1 MDQKMEAQLAWLT
14 RHVEAHT
21 EQISRLVA
29 RQATIDKALGDL
41 RSFQSQF
48 TDLASVV
55 MAMDLNVRKLEPL
68 NLQEVV
74 PQVTGRVA
82 ALEQRLSQVVE
93 AFNSATAADQDSH
106 AEQQDDG
113 ADASSGSESADDDT
127 ASEIEA
133 DTAVSSSSADACAT
147 GITLSTES
155 MPRPHTRAPGDD
167 TEGDGACRGGKRARE
182 DADADSSD
190 SETDAGGCAWYSSSA
205 QEQRKRPK
213 TWSKVG

>member
-1 MDQKMEAQLAWLT
+1 MEAQLAWLT

-41 RSFQSQF
+41 RSFQSHF

-55 MAMDLNVRKLEPL
+55 MAMDLNVRKFEPL

-106 AEQQDDG
+106 ADQQEDG
-113 ADASSGSESADDDT
+113 ADASSCSESADDDT
-127 ASEIEA
+127 ASDDEG
-133 DTAVSSSSADACAT
+133 DTAISSSSADACAT
-147 GITLSTES
+147 GITLSPES
-155 MPRPHTRAPGDD
+155 MPRSHTRALGDD
-167 TEGDGACRGGKRARE
+167 AEGDRARSGGKRIHK
-182 DADADSSD
+182 DADVDSSD
-190 SETDAGGCAWYSSSA
+190 SDSNTGGSAWYGSSA
-205 QEQRKRPK
+205 QEQNKRLK
-213 TWSKVG
+213 AWSKVG